1 LSWTIDTGIANMVLR
16 MARNILVR
24 KIPVFKSAG
33 HALLITTFVAINL
46 AVTFT
51 NLDTSSNTT
60 IASRFAW

>member
-1 LSWTIDTGIANMVLR
+1 MV
-16 MARNILVR
+16 RNILVR
-24 KIPVFKSAG
+24 KIPGFKSAG